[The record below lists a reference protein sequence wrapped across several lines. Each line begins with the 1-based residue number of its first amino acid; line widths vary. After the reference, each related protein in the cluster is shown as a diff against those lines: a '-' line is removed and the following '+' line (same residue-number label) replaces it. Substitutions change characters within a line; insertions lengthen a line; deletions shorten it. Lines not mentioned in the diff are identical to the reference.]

1 MFYKTAPKTT
11 RELLLELLASNK
23 AMTREQLAETIGV
36 SDNAIKQ
43 HRANLQKEGI
53 LIREGGRK
61 IGWCRGGK

>member
-1 MFYKTAPKTT
+1 
-11 RELLLELLASNK
+11 LLELLASNK